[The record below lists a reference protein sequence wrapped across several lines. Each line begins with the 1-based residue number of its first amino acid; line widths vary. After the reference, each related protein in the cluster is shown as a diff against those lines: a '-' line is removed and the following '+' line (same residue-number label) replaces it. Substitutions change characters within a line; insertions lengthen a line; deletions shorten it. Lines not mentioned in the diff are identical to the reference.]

1 MRQISPVSFA
11 LTAALAALLAAQPA
25 RAGSCV
31 PVLDRATRLVVVTAP
46 NMDTEK
52 AALRMFERVSP
63 NQHWRARGA
72 PIPAVV
78 GARGLAWGHP
88 FTSYVQG
95 GEPIKQEGDKRTP
108 VGIYNLGATFG
119 VEKSRRPNYL
129 QLTPGANFCVEDAR
143 SPLYGRIVPQS
154 TAGKK
159 VSGADMAAIPT
170 YRRGLVIDYPPDR
183 AKKAGSCIFVHVWS
197 GEGVG
202 TTGCVA
208 LPEARVADLQEWT
221 KGGYAAIAI
230 VSEDIAA
237 RFDGCLPS
245 QSSVSATD
253 APPSATLKH

>member
-1 MRQISPVSFA
+1 MRQISPLPIAPVPMTLIA
-11 LTAALAALLAAQPA
+11 TLAALLVAPAAH
-25 RAGSCV
+25 AGSCV

-52 AALRMFERVSP
+52 AALRMFDRASTNE
-63 NQHWRARGA
+63 HWRQRGA
-72 PIPAVV
+72 PMPAVV
-78 GARGLAWGHP
+78 GVRGLAWGLP
-88 FTSYVQG
+88 FTSYAQG
-95 GEPIKQEGDKRTP
+95 GEPIKQEGDERTP
-108 VGIYNLGATFG
+108 AGVYNLGATFG

-129 QLTPGANFCVEDAR
+129 HLTPGANFCVEDTR
-143 SPLYGRIVPQS
+143 SPLYGRIVPHS

-183 AKKAGSCIFVHVWS
+183 AKKSGSCIFVHIWS

-202 TTGCVA
+202 TTGCVG
-208 LPEARVADLQEWT
+208 LPETRVADLQEWT

-237 RFDGCLPS
+237 RFDGCLPP
-245 QSSVSATD
+245 QSSVSA
-253 APPSATLKH
+253 LKH